1 MFDIFITAIKK
12 PTEQTVYGSVIA
24 WEYTRSK
31 HWLGIICFPFW
42 SVAAKLR
49 TVKNNNRDDVPSY
62 WKLGVEQLD
71 RLPIAVFKRSPQNSV
86 VSKSIWTKFTCN
98 TIRETSCGLQSKSV
112 ESGVDFHFNFTVI
125 RETSCGLQ
133 SVSVESGVDFHFNY
147 SEVSICISGYGNRC
161 TTVINNNNNNKGFVW
176 RPISDEL

>member
-1 MFDIFITAIKK
+1 M
-12 PTEQTVYGSVIA
+12 
-24 WEYTRSK
+24 
-31 HWLGIICFPFW
+31 
-42 SVAAKLR
+42 
-49 TVKNNNRDDVPSY
+49 
-62 WKLGVEQLD
+62 
-71 RLPIAVFKRSPQNSV
+71 
-86 VSKSIWTKFTCN
+86 
-98 TIRETSCGLQSKSV
+98 
-112 ESGVDFHFNFTVI
+112 DFHFNFTVI